1 MLVITKK
8 ELHKELNDLRKRG
21 GTVGL
26 VPTMG
31 ALHQGHLSL
40 IEKAVSENKTVV
52 VTIFVNPTQFNDK
65 NDLKHYPRNLKADL
79 ELLKKSGCNLVFAP
93 ETNEIYPEPDTRT
106 FDFGLLDKVMEGK
119 HRKGH
124 FNGVAQI
131 VSTLFELT
139 DPDKAYFGLKDYQQ
153 LVIIKKLVKML
164 NLEVEIVPCPII
176 REPGGLA
183 MSSRNELLSPKEREN
198 ASVIYKTLSEAN
210 NQIGKKSVKELINW
224 VINKINSNPFLT
236 VDYFEIVNDDN
247 LQPVNSWSEDCKK
260 IACIAAFCGKV
271 RLIDNYV
278 LN

>member
-164 NLEVEIVPCPII
+164 NLKVEIVPCPII

-183 MSSRNELLSPKEREN
+183 MSSRNKLLSPKEREN

>member
-8 ELHKELNDLRKRG
+8 ELHKELNDLRKRR

-40 IEKAVSENKTVV
+40 IEKAVSENKTVI

-139 DPDKAYFGLKDYQQ
+139 GPDKAYFGLKDYQQ

-183 MSSRNELLSPKEREN
+183 MSSRNELLSPKERKN

>member
-40 IEKAVSENKTVV
+40 IEKAVSENKTVI

-131 VSTLFELT
+131 VSTLFELIG
-139 DPDKAYFGLKDYQQ
+139 PDKAYFGLKDYQQ

-164 NLEVEIVPCPII
+164 DLEVEIVPCPII

>member
-40 IEKAVSENKTVV
+40 IEKAVSENKTVI

-139 DPDKAYFGLKDYQQ
+139 GPDKAYFGLKDYQQ

-183 MSSRNELLSPKEREN
+183 MSSRNELLSPKERKN

>member
-183 MSSRNELLSPKEREN
+183 MSSRNELLSPKERKN

>member
-1 MLVITKK
+1 MKYT
-8 ELHKELNDLRKRG
+8 
-21 GTVGL
+21 
-26 VPTMG
+26 
-31 ALHQGHLSL
+31 LSL
-40 IEKAVSENKTVV
+40 I
-52 VTIFVNPTQFNDK
+52 
-65 NDLKHYPRNLKADL
+65 
-79 ELLKKSGCNLVFAP
+79 
-93 ETNEIYPEPDTRT
+93 
-106 FDFGLLDKVMEGK
+106 
-119 HRKGH
+119 
-124 FNGVAQI
+124 
-131 VSTLFELT
+131 T

>member
-52 VTIFVNPTQFNDK
+52 ITIFVNPTQFNDK

-93 ETNEIYPEPDTRT
+93 KTNEIYPEPDTRT

-164 NLEVEIVPCPII
+164 NLKVEIVPCPII

-183 MSSRNELLSPKEREN
+183 MSSRNKLLSPKEREN

>member
-40 IEKAVSENKTVV
+40 IEKAVSENKTVI

>member
-40 IEKAVSENKTVV
+40 IEKAVSENKTVI

-183 MSSRNELLSPKEREN
+183 MSSRNELLSPKERKN

>member
-183 MSSRNELLSPKEREN
+183 MSSRNKLLSPKEREN